1 MCKYKYLIILSD
13 YKRYEIVGH
22 TFDLNEAIKKA
33 SGMFVGWNQLQNVEI
48 INHDSFV
55 FCNITLWE
63 LHLEAREMYI
73 VMIGGHAR
81 FRVLIV
87 RTEEPE

>member
-1 MCKYKYLIILSD
+1 MFNYKYLIILSD
-13 YKRYEIVGH
+13 YNRYEIVGH

-33 SGMFVGWNQLQNVEI
+33 SEMFESWKHLQNVEI
-48 INHDSFV
+48 INHDSYV
-55 FCNITLWE
+55 FCNVTLWE

-73 VMIGGHAR
+73 VMIGGRAR
-81 FRVLIV
+81 FRVLLA